1 MFEIKDGKIVKIETT
16 ETITQ
21 VSSASIQEQIDSINE
36 TIYGLNTSKETLIK
50 DLEEVIKLESELKKN
65 K

>member
-21 VSSASIQEQIDSINE
+21 VSSASIQEQIDSIND
-36 TIYGLNTSKETLIK
+36 TIYSLNASKETLIK

>member
-36 TIYGLNTSKETLIK
+36 TIYGLNASKEVLIK
-50 DLEEVIKLESELKKN
+50 DLEEIIKLESELKKN

>member
-36 TIYGLNTSKETLIK
+36 TIYGLNTSKEVLIK
-50 DLEEVIKLESELKKN
+50 DLEAVIKLESEFKKN